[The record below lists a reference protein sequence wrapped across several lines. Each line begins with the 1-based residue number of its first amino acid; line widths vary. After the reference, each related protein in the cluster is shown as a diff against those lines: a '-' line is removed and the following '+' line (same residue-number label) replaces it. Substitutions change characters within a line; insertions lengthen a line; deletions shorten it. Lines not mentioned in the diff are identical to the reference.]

1 MDLEQIKE
9 SVQYVKERIDM
20 IPEVGI
26 ILGSGLGDLADKVE
40 DRINIKYEEIP
51 NMPKSTVVGHAGQ
64 YVFGK
69 LNGKNVVMMQG
80 RIHYYEGHQMEVLA
94 MPIHIMKYLG
104 IKTLIVTN
112 AAGGV
117 NESFK
122 PGDLMIINDHINLAF
137 TNPLIGKNEE
147 EIGPRF
153 PDMST
158 AYDKDLIQITDKIS
172 KNMNIEL
179 KKGVYVMMTGPTYET
194 PAEIRMIRILGGDAV
209 GMSTV
214 PDVITAKHCGLK
226 VLGISCITNMAA
238 GILDQPLN
246 HKEVIE
252 TSNMVKDKFMKL
264 VSAIVK
270 EISSDS

>member
-1 MDLEQIKE
+1 MNLEQIKE
-9 SVQYVKERIDM
+9 SVQYVKERINLV
-20 IPEVGI
+20 PEIGI
-26 ILGSGLGDLADKVE
+26 ILGSGLGDLADRVE
-40 DRINIKYEEIP
+40 ERVNIKYEDIP

-80 RIHYYEGHQMEVLA
+80 RIHYYEGHPMEVLA
-94 MPIHIMKYLG
+94 LPIHIMKYLG

-117 NESFK
+117 NESFI
-122 PGDLMIINDHINLAF
+122 PGDLMLIKDHINFAF

-147 EIGPRF
+147 EVGPRF
-153 PDMST
+153 PDMSN
-158 AYDKDLIQITDKIS
+158 AYDKDLIQLGEKIGRD
-172 KNMNIEL
+172 MNIEL

-194 PAEIRMIRILGGDAV
+194 PAEIRMTRILGGDAV

-214 PDVITAKHCGLK
+214 PDVIVAKHCGLK

-252 TSNMVKDKFMKL
+252 TSNRVKDKFVRL
-264 VSAIVK
+264 VSEIVK
-270 EISSDS
+270 EI

>member
-1 MDLEQIKE
+1 MNLEQIKE
-9 SVQYVKERIDM
+9 SVQYVKKKIDI
-20 IPEVGI
+20 IPEIGI

-40 DRINIKYEEIP
+40 DRVNIKYEDIP

-80 RIHYYEGHQMEVLA
+80 RIHYYEGHKMEMLA
-94 MPIHIMKYLG
+94 MPIHIMKYLC

-117 NESFK
+117 NEEFK

-153 PDMST
+153 PDMSA
-158 AYDKDLIQITDKIS
+158 AYDKDLIQIADKIS

-246 HKEVIE
+246 HQEVIE
-252 TSNMVKDKFMKL
+252 TSNMVKDKFVKL

-270 EISSDS
+270 EI

>member
-1 MDLEQIKE
+1 
-9 SVQYVKERIDM
+9 
-20 IPEVGI
+20 
-26 ILGSGLGDLADKVE
+26 
-40 DRINIKYEEIP
+40 
-51 NMPKSTVVGHAGQ
+51 MPKSTVVGHAGQ

-69 LNGKNVVMMQG
+69 LNGKSVVMMQG
-80 RIHYYEGHQMEVLA
+80 RVHYYEGHKMDELSL
-94 MPIHIMKYLG
+94 PIHIMKYLG

-117 NESFK
+117 NEGFK
-122 PGDLMIINDHINLAF
+122 PGDLMIIKDHINFAF

-153 PDMST
+153 PDMSN
-158 AYDKDLIQITDKIS
+158 AYDKDLVDLANKVAKNEQIEVKEGI
-172 KNMNIEL
+172 
-179 KKGVYVMMTGPTYET
+179 YVMMTGPTYET

-238 GILDQPLN
+238 GI
-246 HKEVIE
+246 
-252 TSNMVKDKFMKL
+252 
-264 VSAIVK
+264 
-270 EISSDS
+270 

>member
-1 MDLEQIKE
+1 MNLEQIKE
-9 SVQYVKERIDM
+9 SVQYVKERIDV
-20 IPEVGI
+20 IPEIGI
-26 ILGSGLGDLADKVE
+26 ILGSGLGDLANNVE
-40 DRINIKYEEIP
+40 DRVNIKYEDIP

-80 RIHYYEGHQMEVLA
+80 RIHYYEGHAMEVLA

-104 IKTLIVTN
+104 IKTLVVTN

-122 PGDLMIINDHINLAF
+122 PGDLMIIKDHINFAF

-158 AYDKDLIQITDKIS
+158 AYDKDLIQIAEKIG
-172 KNMNIEL
+172 KGMNIEL

-194 PAEIRMIRILGGDAV
+194 PAEIRMTRILGGDAV

-246 HKEVIE
+246 HEEVIE
-252 TSNMVKDKFMKL
+252 TSNMVKEKFMKL
-264 VSAIVK
+264 VSGIVK
-270 EISSDS
+270 EI